1 MAAAGYHIEDEP
13 LPGPWQHLAVQ
24 PFWPLLGLMLA
35 GSWLGLA
42 WFVVNGF
49 AVGSPS
55 RWREAA
61 LAAAGFAGSVAL
73 VFLLF
78 LLVGA
83 EVLPAAALPYAAV
96 GITVWKLVVGYLLFL
111 WQRRSI
117 HLYEHFGGTLAN
129 GLPVVLVAALLGRGL
144 LAKAITHPF
153 WLIVLS

>member
-1 MAAAGYHIEDEP
+1 MQASYHIEDEP

-24 PFWPLLGLMLA
+24 PFWPLLAMMLA
-35 GSWLGLA
+35 GSWLGLP

-49 AVGSPS
+49 AVGSPT

-61 LAAAGFAGSVAL
+61 LAAAGFAGSAAL
-73 VFLLF
+73 TLLLI
-78 LLVGA
+78 LLIAGGVISST
-83 EVLPAAALPYAAV
+83 ALPYATV

-129 GLPVVLVAALLGRGL
+129 GLPVVLIAAFLGRRL
-144 LAKAITHPF
+144 LAKAVTHPF
-153 WLIVLS
+153 WLIILS